1 MATVT
6 AISTKGGGGGKKSLD
21 YICRDD
27 KTKGKKYVTALNCSL
42 PTAYQEFKNTRE
54 MYNKTDGIRY
64 YHFVQSHPSGYK
76 IEPALAHKIA
86 VEFAERA
93 FPGHEVVVATHT
105 DADHIHSHFVLNAV
119 NAETGL
125 KYHSNK
131 FTLQDLRQ
139 LSDDICQKYGVTTL
153 SKPEIHKQSNGITNG
168 EYRVAMRGESWKM
181 ALSNTIDVV
190 MKRAKTKKQ
199 FRFYMKQCGYDV
211 KWEDNRKYIAY
222 TCPNKRKC
230 RDNKLHG
237 EKYRKENMEYEFE
250 TRRIAADVRQGVV
263 SSGGNSASSL
273 SARCQLESADK
284 IEQANGTGAVRD
296 TANTIGA
303 VNESRDRTGAENSTL
318 RAESNNRILSGTAG
332 SNVGN
337 CDFSSRGVEESN
349 SGARLTGWE
358 AERAI
363 WLETERARR
372 IQAQAKLESCQVD
385 SDIAVS
391 LDSIVSGVTAVASII
406 EDEPADDTEYVREHV
421 DRKALA
427 KELRKKEELGMH
439 MG

>member
-1 MATVT
+1 
-6 AISTKGGGGGKKSLD
+6 
-21 YICRDD
+21 
-27 KTKGKKYVTALNCSL
+27 
-42 PTAYQEFKNTRE
+42 
-54 MYNKTDGIRY
+54 
-64 YHFVQSHPSGYK
+64 
-76 IEPALAHKIA
+76 
-86 VEFAERA
+86 
-93 FPGHEVVVATHT
+93 
-105 DADHIHSHFVLNAV
+105 
-119 NAETGL
+119 
-125 KYHSNK
+125 
-131 FTLQDLRQ
+131 
-139 LSDDICQKYGVTTL
+139 
-153 SKPEIHKQSNGITNG
+153 
-168 EYRVAMRGESWKM
+168 MR
-181 ALSNTIDVV
+181 
-190 MKRAKTKKQ
+190 
-199 FRFYMKQCGYDV
+199 F
-211 KWEDNRKYIAY
+211 
-222 TCPNKRKC
+222 
-230 RDNKLHG
+230 
-237 EKYRKENMEYEFE
+237 
-250 TRRIAADVRQGVV
+250 V

-273 SARCQLESADK
+273 SAQCQLESADK

-363 WLETERARR
+363 WLETERTRR
-372 IQAQAKLESCQVD
+372 IQAQAKPESCQVD

-406 EDEPADDTEYVREHV
+406 EDEPADDTEYAREHV
-421 DRKALA
+421 DSKALA